1 MIDSFISSDLA
12 VAPNPLGLVSSLKL
26 LTIPVDSQ
34 TFFELWA
41 PIGDDTLL
49 AEEAMLLRG
58 DRPRLEEICEKLT
71 WLFGATSSDQKTV
84 CSQEPDY
91 DWLHLMGLLE
101 QSGALF
107 DALTIDYL
115 PQAILPDASLDGIA
129 TAWTVRPLTWQIR
142 FWKLEPVGRGYRP
155 VQLPTGFS
163 ITHGQPIT
171 RQLKA
176 EMAGTRPV

>member
-41 PIGDDTLL
+41 PIGHDLL
-49 AEEAMLLRG
+49 LPEEAMLLRG

-71 WLFGATSSDQKTV
+71 WLFGATSSDQETI
-84 CSQEPDY
+84 CIQEPDY
-91 DWLHLMGLLE
+91 DWLHVMGLVD
-101 QSGALF
+101 QTGTHF
-107 DALTIDYL
+107 DALTVDCL
-115 PQAILPDASLDGIA
+115 PQAIFPNASLDGIA

-142 FWKLEPVGRGYRP
+142 FWQLEPVGRGYRP
-155 VQLPTGFS
+155 VQLS
-163 ITHGQPIT
+163 IGLSIAHGQPIT
-171 RQLKA
+171 RRVKA
-176 EMAGTRPV
+176 EMAGTR

>member
-26 LTIPVDSQ
+26 LTIPVDAQ

-41 PIGDDTLL
+41 PIRDDTLL

-58 DRPRLEEICEKLT
+58 DRPRLEEIREKLT
-71 WLFGATSSDQKTV
+71 WLFGATSSGQETV
-84 CSQEPDY
+84 SSQEPDY
-91 DWLHLMGLLE
+91 GWLHLMGLLE
-101 QSGALF
+101 QSGTLF

-115 PQAILPDASLDGIA
+115 PQAILPDATLNGIT
-129 TAWTVRPLTWQIR
+129 TAWTVRPLTWQIH

-176 EMAGTRPV
+176 EMTGTRPV